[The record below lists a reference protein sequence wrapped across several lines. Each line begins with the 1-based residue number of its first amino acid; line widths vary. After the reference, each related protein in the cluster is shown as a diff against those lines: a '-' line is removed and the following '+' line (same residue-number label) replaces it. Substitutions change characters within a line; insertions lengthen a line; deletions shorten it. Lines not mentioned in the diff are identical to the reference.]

1 MAVKTAAHRLRR
13 IHAMAWKTFGAQQQ
27 ISHFVLLSAAAQS
40 GKIEIVVISFHI
52 YKLLILK
59 PCSPLIVKVSRPS
72 ITFGTTISDYPDY
85 PASSTLFSIPL
96 PFWDGILG
104 DQRNQTPETPCHPV
118 RCFPLRTELDIIN
131 EVSVEVLAK
140 TFFCKTL
147 RIETIC

>member
-13 IHAMAWKTFGAQQQ
+13 IHAMAQQQ

-40 GKIEIVVISFHI
+40 GKIEIVAISFHI

-59 PCSPLIVKVSRPS
+59 PCSPLTVKVSRPS
-72 ITFGTTISDYPDY
+72 ITFGTTCISHYPDY

-104 DQRNQTPETPCHPV
+104 DQRNQTPETPCHHV

-131 EVSVEVLAK
+131 EVSVEVLAM
-140 TFFCKTL
+140 TFVGKTL